1 MKKRSAKLT
10 LYRET
15 LRHLVTPELRD
26 AMGGLRAVND
36 TSQSIQ
42 SGETYCWCSK
52 TCDCCETATQA
63 AR

>member
-26 AMGGLRAVND
+26 AVGGLRAVND

-52 TCDCCETATQA
+52 TCDCCETATQVIQ
-63 AR
+63 

>member
-1 MKKRSAKLT
+1 MQKPKLK

-15 LRHLVTPELRD
+15 LRHLVSPELRD
-26 AMGGLRAVND
+26 AVGGFRAMEDN
-36 TSQSIQ
+36 SQSIQ

>member
-1 MKKRSAKLT
+1 MKKRATKLT

-15 LRHLVTPELRD
+15 LRHLVTPEIRNAVGGFR
-26 AMGGLRAVND
+26 AMED

-63 AR
+63 Q

>member
-1 MKKRSAKLT
+1 MKKKPTAKLT

-26 AMGGLRAVND
+26 AVGGFRAMED

-63 AR
+63 R

>member
-1 MKKRSAKLT
+1 MKKRAAKLT

-26 AMGGLRAVND
+26 AAGGFRAIED

-52 TCDCCETATQA
+52 TCNCCETATQA
-63 AR
+63 AQ